1 MPIIKKE
8 VIEMKQIIIGI
19 ATFILLQFTFTAN
32 AETNACLSG
41 DTTEIYFVNGVW
53 NSLAQARDGRNLIKA
68 AYKQTLE
75 TQYSDQKF
83 EFKLAY
89 NYSAGKVRDLIE
101 VIGQKLNEINDPDAS
116 QLTAA
121 QYYNLYMTAKA
132 FDEVVPIS
140 ANPLTTTIEEYLAGR
155 ITDSVNAAS
164 HIQKY
169 QTDLQEG
176 KRVLLI
182 AHSQG
187 NLFANQAVSSLMNSY
202 SSSIGM
208 IGVASPAAVT
218 YNNSTYYTAH
228 DDRVIDALRLLYT
241 VLPSNIE
248 NDPGIFNDPRDFS
261 NHQFKESYFAS
272 GIASRSKIDED
283 VNNYMANL
291 QFPSAQLGSGA
302 ITVTLTWG
310 SEPDV
315 DLHVTEP
322 NGTHVYYSNLQGIS
336 GYLDLD
342 ETTSYGP
349 EHYYVACETLE
360 TGVYSVGVNYFSGS
374 GPETAQVQVST
385 GDGNTRTY
393 SQSLTTAVGSSGNSS
408 PISISNITVSKDQNG
423 KYTYEVN

>member
-1 MPIIKKE
+1 
-8 VIEMKQIIIGI
+8 MKRSKLKMNKYIIGLVI
-19 ATFILLQFTFTAN
+19 AYLLPFSFNAN
-32 AETNACLSG
+32 AETNACISG
-41 DTTEIYFVNGVW
+41 DTTEIYFINGVW
-53 NSLAQARDGRNLIKA
+53 NSLAQARDGRNLIKS
-68 AYKQTLE
+68 AYKQSLE
-75 TQYSDQKF
+75 NQYTSQKF

-101 VIGQKLNEINDPDAS
+101 LIGQKLNEINTPDAN

-132 FDEVVPIS
+132 FDKVVPIS
-140 ANPLTTTIEEYLAGR
+140 AKPLITVIEEYFAGR

-187 NLFANQAVSSLMNSY
+187 NMFANQAISSLMNNY

-208 IGVASPAAVT
+208 IGVASPAAIT

-228 DDRVIDALRLLYT
+228 DDRVINALRILCN

-261 NHQFKESYFAS
+261 NHHFKESYFAS
-272 GIASRSKIDED
+272 GLASRAKIDED
-283 VNNYMANL
+283 VSNYMANL

-336 GYLDLD
+336 GFLDLD
-342 ETTSYGP
+342 DVDGFGP
-349 EHYYVACETLE
+349 EHYYVACEDLE
-360 TGVYSVGVNYFSGS
+360 TGSYSIGVNYYSGN
-374 GPETAQVQVST
+374 GLETAQVQVTT
-385 GDGNTRTY
+385 GDGNTRTF
-393 SQSLTTAVGSSGNSS
+393 SQSLTTAVGSSGDNT
-408 PISISNITVSKDQNG
+408 PISISTITVNKDENG
-423 KYTYEVN
+423 KYIYEVN

>member
-1 MPIIKKE
+1 MNKY
-8 VIEMKQIIIGI
+8 IIGLVI
-19 ATFILLQFTFTAN
+19 AYLLPFSFNAN
-32 AETNACLSG
+32 AETNACISG
-41 DTTEIYFVNGVW
+41 DTTEIYFINGVW
-53 NSLAQARDGRNLIKA
+53 NSLAQARDGRNLIKS
-68 AYKQTLE
+68 AYKQSLE
-75 TQYSDQKF
+75 NQYTSQRF

-101 VIGQKLNEINDPDAS
+101 LIGQKLNEINTPDAN

-140 ANPLTTTIEEYLAGR
+140 AKPLITTIEEYLAGR
-155 ITDSVNAAS
+155 ITDSVNSAS

-187 NLFANQAVSSLMNSY
+187 NMFANQAISSLMNNY

-208 IGVASPAAVT
+208 IGVASPAAIT

-228 DDRVIDALRLLYT
+228 DDRVINALRILHN

-248 NDPGIFNDPRDFS
+248 NDPGILNDPRDFS
-261 NHQFKESYFAS
+261 NHQFRESYFAS
-272 GIASRSKIDED
+272 GLASRAKIDED
-283 VNNYMANL
+283 VSNYMANL

-322 NGTHVYYSNLQGIS
+322 NGTHVYYYNLQGIS
-336 GYLDLD
+336 GFLDLD
-342 ETTSYGP
+342 DVDSFGP
-349 EHYYVACETLE
+349 EHYYVACEDLE
-360 TGVYSVGVNYFSGS
+360 TGSYSIGVNYYRGD
-374 GPETAQVQVST
+374 GLETAQVQVTT
-385 GDGNTRTY
+385 GDGNTRTF
-393 SQSLTTAVGSSGNSS
+393 SQSLTTAVGSSGDNT
-408 PISISNITVSKDQNG
+408 PISISTITVNKDENG
-423 KYTYEVN
+423 KYIYEVN